1 MYNDRTAS
9 FHRTLLAVV
18 VALALAGCAAD
29 REYSKGMELVKQGQ
43 TAKGLD
49 NLKRATEL
57 EPQNTRFQV
66 EYLGR
71 LKQTTTA
78 LLEQAGT
85 HIEAGYLPEAEQSY
99 QAVIA
104 LEPHNAAAQR
114 GLKRVMLER
123 QAAAQMTQA
132 ERLMQSNKT
141 DQALEIANN
150 VLRES
155 PRNRRAEQL
164 RRSAE
169 EKQEA
174 ERIAREEQLATRAAF
189 RRPVSLTFR
198 DTPLKMIFEALSR
211 AANINV
217 VVDRDVKSDVKT
229 TIFVKDAPIED
240 AIDVLLL
247 QNQLEKRVLNGNTI
261 LVYPATAAKQKE
273 FAELK
278 VRSFQLSN
286 IDAAL
291 MASILKTMVKTK
303 DIVTDPKTNILVMR
317 DTAEA
322 IALAE
327 RLVAANDLPDAEVML
342 EVKVLEIST
351 NRTNELGVKLPT
363 AATFSTPTV
372 GTSADGTASGA
383 WTISDLSA
391 LTRGQVRVSPIS
403 ATINMLMTDGDT
415 QLLANPSI
423 RTRNKEKA
431 RILVGDK
438 LPQITNVLTANGG
451 ATGSS
456 NAFTPLTGSITYV
469 DVGIKLEVEPE
480 IYTDDDVGIK
490 MMLEV
495 SNVTGTIKTDSGVAY
510 QIGSRSAQTSLRLH
524 DGETQ
529 VLGGLIRN
537 NDSNAAQRLP
547 GLGQLPV
554 MGRLFS
560 SNRAEGTKT
569 EIIVTITPHIIRPRA
584 IPDLRN
590 ADAWSGS
597 DTNIRDRSLRLDSI
611 GTLRLGTPKPGP
623 ATGLPTPTGRTAPVL
638 MPARPAPQAPA
649 AGTAAPPAPAAP
661 ASSAASTETGS
672 EANTVPAT
680 TATTPAA
687 PTSRLPLV
695 MPRTMPGGTSR
706 QIGNIPAL
714 PQGPVPAPA
723 EPASSPSN

>member
-1 MYNDRTAS
+1 
-9 FHRTLLAVV
+9 
-18 VALALAGCAAD
+18 
-29 REYSKGMELVKQGQ
+29 
-43 TAKGLD
+43 
-49 NLKRATEL
+49 
-57 EPQNTRFQV
+57 
-66 EYLGR
+66 
-71 LKQTTTA
+71 
-78 LLEQAGT
+78 
-85 HIEAGYLPEAEQSY
+85 
-99 QAVIA
+99 
-104 LEPHNAAAQR
+104 
-114 GLKRVMLER
+114 
-123 QAAAQMTQA
+123 
-132 ERLMQSNKT
+132 
-141 DQALEIANN
+141 
-150 VLRES
+150 
-155 PRNRRAEQL
+155 
-164 RRSAE
+164 
-169 EKQEA
+169 
-174 ERIAREEQLATRAAF
+174 
-189 RRPVSLTFR
+189 
-198 DTPLKMIFEALSR
+198 
-211 AANINV
+211 
-217 VVDRDVKSDVKT
+217 
-229 TIFVKDAPIED
+229 
-240 AIDVLLL
+240 
-247 QNQLEKRVLNGNTI
+247 
-261 LVYPATAAKQKE
+261 
-273 FAELK
+273 
-278 VRSFQLSN
+278 
-286 IDAAL
+286 
-291 MASILKTMVKTK
+291 
-303 DIVTDPKTNILVMR
+303 
-317 DTAEA
+317 
-322 IALAE
+322 
-327 RLVAANDLPDAEVML
+327 
-342 EVKVLEIST
+342 
-351 NRTNELGVKLPT
+351 
-363 AATFSTPTV
+363 
-372 GTSADGTASGA
+372 
-383 WTISDLSA
+383 
-391 LTRGQVRVSPIS
+391 
-403 ATINMLMTDGDT
+403 
-415 QLLANPSI
+415 
-423 RTRNKEKA
+423 
-431 RILVGDK
+431 
-438 LPQITNVLTANGG
+438 TNVLTANGG